1 MGTPQHIKAL
11 AQYKQSIFQQDMSSE
26 FGDAQVCISADEACL
41 FDSSLIQDTIFD
53 LGIEATNL
61 RQYRRVKGKEGQVYH
76 DGGHPAVLLMP
87 DPRTFE
93 AADASYL
100 GQHGQTFC
108 VPLVG
113 TEGQYI
119 GALHEELEGLL
130 GTTEIC
136 YGRLPGC
143 PNLTFFFADQKT
155 TEVCNSLVGPIP
167 TIRGRVVVV
176 HRDLDHLTIG
186 IDPYSDAL

>member
-26 FGDAQVCISADEACL
+26 FGDAQVYISADEACHL
-41 FDSSLIQDTIFD
+41 DSSQIQDIIFD
-53 LGIEATNL
+53 LGIEA
-61 RQYRRVKGKEGQVYH
+61 GQVYH

-87 DPRTFE
+87 DPHTFE
-93 AADASYL
+93 AVDASYL

-119 GALHEELEGLL
+119 GAFREELEGLL

-143 PNLTFFFADQKT
+143 PNLTFFFADQQT

-167 TIRGRVVVV
+167 TIRGLVVVV